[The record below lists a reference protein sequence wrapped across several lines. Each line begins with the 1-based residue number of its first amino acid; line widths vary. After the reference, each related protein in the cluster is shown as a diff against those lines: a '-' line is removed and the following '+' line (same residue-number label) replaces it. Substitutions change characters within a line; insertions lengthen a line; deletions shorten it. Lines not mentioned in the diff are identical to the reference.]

1 MDDFRARLQS
11 FCSDNGWTQ
20 FTFDVMWTALIN
32 ASVYS
37 LSCLLFFD
45 LPSLRTT
52 FEEHDAKFL
61 QKFIQSLPLEPDVV
75 RAIGIH
81 DQDDARK
88 IRDKGFTVGDL
99 LDNLKSES
107 DVQEILELE
116 RPALGCVWNFTERF
130 ITVPKSSKMQ

>member
-1 MDDFRARLQS
+1 
-11 FCSDNGWTQ
+11 
-20 FTFDVMWTALIN
+20 MWTALIN